1 MGGLDALRLGRPAQ
15 GEVRGDP
22 EGLLPCGKVDEL
34 PQGDPAVYK
43 LKPSA
48 RRRVRYSVRAVCNG
62 LIPHLLARA
71 EASAP
76 KAA

>member
-43 LKPSA
+43 LKPQRTPESEVL
-48 RRRVRYSVRAVCNG
+48 REGVCNG

-71 EASAP
+71 ERAP
-76 KAA
+76 LAA